1 MSIGDDGAGAAEAL
15 AQMNISKANL
25 VDATGLL
32 KYDMFPHGW
41 VRDSTSDFLKTP
53 VIKYE
58 ILSDVQPVFEDEVNG
73 KAGYNFDAVLQ
84 LHRWRHGN
92 RPLRTPSKRHA
103 VSNCPHQEA
112 AKQHGIGEHA
122 GRDEMRHSPDHDA
135 EQHWM
140 LESVFNATGKIC
152 GEKQGN
158 HRKHENG
165 RDVMSPS
172 WGRV

>member
-1 MSIGDDGAGAAEAL
+1 MSIGDDGGGAAEAL
-15 AQMNISKANL
+15 AQMNISKTNL

-41 VRDSTSDFLKTP
+41 LTDSTADFSKVP

-58 ILSDVQPVFEDEVNG
+58 IQAAVLREQSANVRYQLPAFEKLRAVRAPTLAGRAENTLHRQWLDSDPSDVQPVFEDDVNG
-73 KAGYNFDAVLQ
+73 KAGYNCDAVIQ

-112 AKQHGIGEHA
+112 AK
-122 GRDEMRHSPDHDA
+122 
-135 EQHWM
+135 
-140 LESVFNATGKIC
+140 
-152 GEKQGN
+152 
-158 HRKHENG
+158 
-165 RDVMSPS
+165 
-172 WGRV
+172 